1 MQVNGYDTLSPTDNT
16 LYAVRRHVAAGF
28 IDSNG
33 TGATR
38 GTGRFD
44 DDRRFYLALPL
55 KKHPWLAAGALTAL
69 NTSVQLYNR
78 YLKHEDFAQTTMHT
92 VHNNLRTGFVWDND
106 MFIMNMFA
114 HPYHDNLYFNVAR
127 SNGMNF

>member
-1 MQVNGYDTLSPTDNT
+1 MIHYLRLTTRSMLF
-16 LYAVRRHVAAGF
+16 VAMLLLVSATAMAQEPF
-28 IDSNG
+28 VEQDDS
-33 TGATR
+33 TMTA
-38 GTGRFD
+38 D
-44 DDRRFYLALPL
+44 SILALPL
-55 KKHPWLAAGALTAL
+55 KKHPWLAAGAVTAL

-114 HPYHDNLYFNVAR
+114 HPYHGNLYFNVAR